1 MPDRPDQ
8 EDQQE
13 ATVVAYRAAL
23 AEAEALRLAARQH
36 DADLSELRNDRALLI
51 DVVRQLRSKHRD
63 LETQLAKLSSAVSE
77 IASAKAETDS
87 KIAEAEAALTSFTS
101 STSWRITGPARR
113 LSVLLSR
120 ILRTSRRTP
129 TVARALL
136 EPDADVRLTT
146 ARFLRKLA
154 AHFDPPRPALPA
166 PPKAALVAIQLDEYQ
181 QWIRSFDELS
191 PSDRNELQRLVADKS
206 VPSVTVVVLLDPTSA
221 PRAQAAVNSLKAQ
234 LFNRWKAL
242 LIFDSRCDGKDVD
255 LAREAVL
262 NDPRFL
268 VLQGAADEIQDGGSD
283 ALVVI
288 AGSVVLREHALCLLA
303 GAAKDKSECVV
314 YSDEDRLDPS
324 GERLDPFFKPAYSPE
339 LWQRTGYA
347 GPCILVRHPDLGV
360 RSALKDLTEG
370 SQSIGPW
377 SLAIAHRMDRRH
389 VMHLPTILYHET
401 AESRAW
407 PIQPVTVGTS
417 DSELPNISIIIP
429 TRDRLDLLKP
439 CLDSIREKTSYPA
452 AKFEIVVVDN
462 GTTDPDTLKYLAQQR
477 ALGAIR
483 VLFDPR
489 PFNYSRLNN
498 FAAQNTTFE
507 VLVFLNNDTLV
518 NEPTWLNDI
527 AHYLGQNDVGA
538 VGSKLLYEDRTVQHG
553 GVILGL
559 HGLAA
564 HAHVGAQ
571 ENEGGYRGLASQN
584 HEIAAV
590 TGACLAM
597 RRNVFHE
604 AGGFDANLE
613 IAFSDVLLCAKILEL
628 GYRNIYIGRPLLLHL
643 ESRTRGYDDTPEKK
657 QTYLREAL
665 YARAQSRSLFR
676 EDPYYNPNLSL
687 HQAYGIAFPP
697 RRRKPWRP
705 LDGKPRVMMLS
716 STCEVGHGVA
726 VVMQL
731 QAEHLV
737 KNGFD
742 VLIGGPKASNE
753 FSFEQCRRIYLHDW
767 GEAANQAVANDV
779 DCIVAHTP
787 PFFSVVRSTGEWPKT
802 IMYDYGE
809 PDPSFFGDADLRRE
823 VLLEKRYAL
832 AMAHRVY
839 AISQSVKAE
848 SQEDR
853 TEVIRLGNS
862 HLASWSS
869 DFGTRRDALRKQLK
883 WEDKIVIL
891 NVCRFHK
898 SERAYK
904 GIDRYAE
911 VMAEFALAR
920 PTLASRVVFVL
931 CGKATED
938 DVQEVTGQGL
948 TAFANVSDTQM
959 IDLYAAAD
967 IYMNFSCWEGYNLG
981 IGQALAMGLPVIA
994 SDIPAHREFG
1004 IPTSNDL
1011 DETLRLLESL
1021 VTARLNKNDLAARKP
1036 VIWTWEEPLSQFASA
1051 IETLCRENSAGH

>member
-1 MPDRPDQ
+1 M
-8 EDQQE
+8 
-13 ATVVAYRAAL
+13 
-23 AEAEALRLAARQH
+23 RLAARQY
-36 DADLSELRNDRALLI
+36 DADLSELRNDRALLA
-51 DVVRQLRSKHRD
+51 DVVRRLRSKQAE
-63 LETQLAKLSSAVSE
+63 LETQFAKLSSVVNE

-87 KIAEAEAALTSFTS
+87 KVAEAEAALASLIG

-113 LSVLLSR
+113 LSFWLGR
-120 ILRTSRRTP
+120 TLRTSVRTSVR
-129 TVARALL
+129 TSTAARSLL
-136 EPDADVRLTT
+136 KPGVNVRLTT
-146 ARFLRKLA
+146 ARKLRTLA
-154 AHFDPPRPALPA
+154 AYVDPQRPALPP
-166 PPKAALVAIQLDEYQ
+166 PPKAAAVAIQLDEYQ
-181 QWIRSFDELS
+181 QWIRNFDELS
-191 PSDRNELQRLVADKS
+191 PSDLDHLQRLAADKS
-206 VPSVTVVVLLDPTSA
+206 APDVMVVVLFDPKSA
-221 PRAQAAVNSLKAQ
+221 PRAQAAVNSLKVQ
-234 LFNRWKAL
+234 LFDRWTAL
-242 LIFDSRCDGKDVD
+242 LVFDSRCDDKDVGP
-255 LAREAVL
+255 AREAAR
-262 NDPRFL
+262 NDPRL
-268 VLQGAADEIQDGGSD
+268 RVLHGAADEIPDSGSN

-303 GAAKDKSECVV
+303 GAAKGKNACVI
-314 YSDEDRLDPS
+314 YSDEDRLDPN
-324 GERLDPFFKPAYSPE
+324 GERLDPFFKPGYSPE
-339 LWQRTGYA
+339 LWQHTGYA
-347 GPCILVRHPDLGV
+347 GPCILVRHPDLTA

-377 SLAIAHRMDRRH
+377 SLGIAHRMDQRQ
-389 VMHLPTILYHET
+389 VIHLPTILYHET

-407 PIQPVTVGTS
+407 PIQPAIVGTS
-417 DSELPNISIIIP
+417 DNELPNISIIIP
-429 TRDRLDLLKP
+429 TRDRLDLLEP
-439 CLDSIREKTSYPA
+439 CLDSIKEKTSYPT

-462 GTTDPDTLKYLAQQR
+462 GTTDPATLKYLAQQR

-518 NEPTWLNDI
+518 NEPSWLNQI
-527 AHYLGQNDVGA
+527 AHYLNRDDVGA

-604 AGGFDANLE
+604 VGGFDTNLE

-643 ESRTRGYDDTPEKK
+643 ESRSRGYDDTPEKK

-665 YARAQSRSLFR
+665 YARSQSRALFR

-687 HQAYGIAFPP
+687 HRAYGIAFPP

-705 LDGKPRVMMLS
+705 FDGKPRVMMLS

-731 QAEHLV
+731 QAEYLA

-742 VLIGGPKASNE
+742 VLIGGPKAANE
-753 FSFEQCRRIYLHDW
+753 FSFERCRRIYLHDW
-767 GEAANQAVANDV
+767 GDAANQAVANDV

-787 PFFSVVRSTGEWPKT
+787 PFFSVVRSTGEWPKI

-809 PDPSFFGDADLRRE
+809 PDPSFFDDADLRRE

-862 HLASWSS
+862 HLASWGS
-869 DFGTRRDALRKQLK
+869 DFCARRDTLRKQLK

-898 SERAYK
+898 GERAYK
-904 GIDRYAE
+904 GIDRYAD
-911 VMAEFALAR
+911 VMDEFALAR

-938 DVQEVTGQGL
+938 DVREVTSQGL

-1011 DETLRLLESL
+1011 DETVQLLEPL

-1051 IETLCRENSAGH
+1051 IETLCRESSADR

>member
-1 MPDRPDQ
+1 MLKPGFN
-8 EDQQE
+8 
-13 ATVVAYRAAL
+13 A
-23 AEAEALRLAARQH
+23 
-36 DADLSELRNDRALLI
+36 
-51 DVVRQLRSKHRD
+51 
-63 LETQLAKLSSAVSE
+63 
-77 IASAKAETDS
+77 
-87 KIAEAEAALTSFTS
+87 
-101 STSWRITGPARR
+101 
-113 LSVLLSR
+113 
-120 ILRTSRRTP
+120 
-129 TVARALL
+129 
-136 EPDADVRLTT
+136 RLTT
-146 ARFLRKLA
+146 ARTLRTLA
-154 AHFDPPRPALPA
+154 ARFDPPRPELPT
-166 PPKAALVAIQLDEYQ
+166 PPKALPVAIQLDHYQ
-181 QWIRSFDELS
+181 QWIRNFDELS
-191 PSDRNELQRLVADKS
+191 PDDRNQLQRLAAEKS
-206 VPSVTVVVLLDPTSA
+206 APDLTVVVLFDPTSA
-221 PRAQAAVNSLKAQ
+221 SRAQVAVNGLKAQ
-234 LFNRWKAL
+234 LFDRWKGL
-242 LIFDSRCDGKDVD
+242 LVFDSRCDDKDVH
-255 LAREAVL
+255 LAREAAQD
-262 NDPRFL
+262 DPRL
-268 VLQGAADEIQDGGSD
+268 RVLQGATDEIQDSGSD
-283 ALVVI
+283 AFVVI

-303 GAAKDKSECVV
+303 GAARDKSECVI
-314 YSDEDRLDPS
+314 YSDEDRLDAN
-324 GERLDPFFKPAYSPE
+324 GERLDPFFKPDYSPE

-347 GPCILVRHPDLGV
+347 GPCILVRHPDLTV
-360 RSALKDLTEG
+360 RSVLQDLTEG

-377 SLAIAHRMDRRH
+377 SLGIAHRVDRRH
-389 VMHLPTILYHET
+389 VVHLPTILYHDT
-401 AESRAW
+401 AEPRAW
-407 PIQPVTVGTS
+407 SIQPATVGTS
-417 DSELPNISIIIP
+417 DDALPNISIVIP

-439 CLDSIREKTSYPA
+439 CLDSIKEKTSYPA
-452 AKFEIVVVDN
+452 AKFEIVVVNN
-462 GTTDPDTLKYLAQQR
+462 GTTDPDTLKYLTQQR

-518 NEPTWLNDI
+518 NEPSWLNQI
-527 AHYLGQNDVGA
+527 AHYLDQNDVGA

-571 ENEGGYRGLASQN
+571 ESEGGYRGLASQN

-597 RRNVFHE
+597 RRKVFDE

-657 QTYLREAL
+657 NTYLQEAL
-665 YARAQSRSLFR
+665 YARAQSRALFR

-697 RRRKPWRP
+697 RHRKPWRP
-705 LDGKPRVMMLS
+705 SNGKPRVMMLS

-731 QAEHLV
+731 QAEYLA

-742 VLIGGPKASNE
+742 VLIGGPKAANE
-753 FSFEQCRRIYLHDW
+753 FSFEGCRRIYLHDW
-767 GEAANQAVANDV
+767 GDAANQAVANDV

-809 PDPSFFGDADLRRE
+809 PDPSFFDDADARRD
-823 VLLEKRYAL
+823 VLLEKRYSL

-839 AISQSVKAE
+839 AISRSVKAE
-848 SQEDR
+848 SKEDR

-869 DFGTRRDALRKQLK
+869 DFYARRDTLRKQMK

-904 GIDRYAE
+904 GIDRYAD

-938 DVQEVTGQGL
+938 DVREVTDQGL

-967 IYMNFSCWEGYNLG
+967 VYMNFSCWEGYNLG

-1021 VTARLNKNDLAARKP
+1021 VTARRGKNDLAARKP
-1036 VIWTWEEPLSQFASA
+1036 VIWTWDEPLAQFASA
-1051 IETLCRENSAGH
+1051 IETLYRESSADH